1 MISSPWATLR
11 TFITPKISTPRT
23 SCWRT
28 IVISVAQRE
37 GAEVR
42 ALDVW
47 VVHQR
52 GARAL
57 ADDAAR
63 LEDVAAM
70 GEHQRGLDVL
80 LHEEDGHATPVDL
93 AQHTQDRLHDAR
105 GQAERRLVEDEQ
117 ARGRHQRATDGD
129 HLLLAARERTHEL
142 AAALAQDR
150 EDRVDL
156 LQSLHAAGVGMRRE
170 RAEVEMLLD
179 RHRGEEPP
187 AFGDHG
193 D

>member
-11 TFITPKISTPRT
+11 TFITPKISESPAAATRTPTADRGRT
-23 SCWRT
+23 RESGGT
-28 IVISVAQRE
+28 GRE
-37 GAEVR
+37 GTGAALMDDPHVKR
-42 ALDVW
+42 AYL
-47 VVHQR
+47 
-52 GARAL
+52 GPL

-70 GEHQRGLDVL
+70 GKHQRGLDVL

-170 RAEVEMLLD
+170 RAEVEML
-179 RHRGEEPP
+179 
-187 AFGDHG
+187 
-193 D
+193 